1 MKRFLKF
8 GLCLFLCAVELFC
21 MFLPALAAE
30 TGQVEKTLSYSETSI
45 YQDLLGKEPETISES
60 DAMDKELQKT
70 YPSSGFTAE
79 LISYTC
85 EVDGNKVRHYFIF
98 RSKDRSV
105 MPEGLAEEQIEA
117 MDKKCML
124 WFDSHGEYPPCK
136 YSSIPYFFKL
146 EVETD
151 NSCVNGENIMISFYR
166 FSFKYPASW
175 QDITATQKTFAGGV
189 SSGRID
195 IIYNL
200 TNKKVVS
207 AKSSENISLDVKM
220 ACKRNSTKEVNK
232 YKQINTA
239 MFLIPNEYFERY
251 QELIGVSY
259 TYDLYKGVP
268 MLCTTD
274 KTLYNSAR
282 TGNVYFY
289 SNLTP
294 SMSYT
299 LLYATLTNRFA
310 FYTDTLSD
318 DGYDFNTS
326 DVEKIFKSISSP
338 NKENTQADDYESN
351 VFTTVKV
358 DDKIKTESYASTADF
373 WKKFCNG
380 YLFKDIEDD
389 SVDIDSIET
398 IEPTAE
404 LAAANDKTISSNYVI
419 DEYYASDFRSLCA
432 MALKSNSKVVLLRYL
447 VSDYFAPG
455 ESSFAYKLTKNGTLI
470 HSTGKGYICKND
482 IIDKFKIYTLYFG
495 ARGLDLSDPR
505 VTKISVDMG
514 DKFFAGGGQSG
525 NNLNSGISKSW
536 FSWFPDFDFSSWL
549 SILFK
554 VVAGI
559 VIFIVVVQ
567 VIKLIGY
574 IRTAFGK
581 RHHKDE

>member
-1 MKRFLKF
+1 MKRFLKL

-21 MFLPALAAE
+21 MFIPALAAE

-45 YQDLLGKEPETISES
+45 YQDLLGKEPETISAS

-200 TNKKVVS
+200 TDKKVVS
-207 AKSSENISLDVKM
+207 AKSNENISLDVKM
-220 ACKRNSTKEVNK
+220 ACKRVSTKEVNK
-232 YKQINTA
+232 FKQINTA

-282 TGNVYFY
+282 NGTVYLHGIMSGNIVR
-289 SNLTP
+289 NWR
-294 SMSYT
+294 
-299 LLYATLTNRFA
+299 TLTNRFA
-310 FYTDTLSD
+310 FYTDTLND
-318 DGYDFNTS
+318 DLYDFDTS
-326 DVEKIFKSISSP
+326 DVMKIFKSISSP
-338 NKENTQADDYESN
+338 NKDNTQAADYIPN
-351 VFTTVKV
+351 VFTTVKA
-358 DDKIKTESYASTADF
+358 DDNIKTESYASAAGF
-373 WKKFCNG
+373 WRKFWDG
-380 YLFKDIEDD
+380 FWFKELVDD

-447 VSDYFAPG
+447 VSDYSATAEIPFNY
-455 ESSFAYKLTKNGTLI
+455 SLTDGGDI
-470 HSTGKGYICKND
+470 IRSTSKGYLCYND
-482 IIDKFKIYTLYFG
+482 IIANFKIYTLYFG
-495 ARGLDLSDPR
+495 AHGLELSDPR
-505 VTKISVDMG
+505 VTKIGVDMNEV
-514 DKFFAGGGQSG
+514 DFAGGGQSG
-525 NNLNSGISKSW
+525 NNLQGGISKSW
-536 FSWFPDFDFSSWL
+536 FSWFLDFDFSSWL

>member
-1 MKRFLKF
+1 MKRFLKL

-21 MFLPALAAE
+21 MFIPALAAE

-105 MPEGLAEEQIEA
+105 MPEGLEEEQIEA
-117 MDKKCML
+117 MDKMCML
-124 WFDSHGEYPPCK
+124 WFDSHGETPTCK

-151 NSCVNGENIMISFYR
+151 NSCVNGENIVISFYR
-166 FSFKYPASW
+166 FSFKYPDSW

-200 TNKKVVS
+200 TDKKVVS
-207 AKSSENISLDVKM
+207 AKSNENISLDVKM
-220 ACKRNSTKEVNK
+220 ACKRVSTPTLHKF
-232 YKQINTA
+232 KQINTA

-251 QELIGVSY
+251 QELLGATY
-259 TYDLYKGVP
+259 TYDHYKSVP

-282 TGNVYFY
+282 NGTVYLH
-289 SNLTP
+289 SIMN
-294 SMSYT
+294 
-299 LLYATLTNRFA
+299 ANIIRNARVLTNKFA
-310 FYTDTLSD
+310 FYTDALRD
-318 DGYDFNTS
+318 DGYDFDSS
-326 DVEKIFKSISSP
+326 DVERIFKSISSP
-338 NKENTQADDYESN
+338 NKDNTQAADCDLN
-351 VFTTVKV
+351 VFVTKKA
-358 DDKIKTESYASTADF
+358 DDNIKTESYASAAGF
-373 WKKFCNG
+373 WKRFLDGGEAWFKKF
-380 YLFKDIEDD
+380 EDD

-404 LAAANDKTISSNYVI
+404 LAAANDETISSNYVI
-419 DEYYASDFRSLCA
+419 DKYYASDFRSLCA
-432 MALKSNSKVVLLRYL
+432 MALKSNSKIVLLRYL
-447 VSDYFAPG
+447 VTDYSAGSEVIFPY
-455 ESSFAYKLTKNGTLI
+455 SLTDGGDIIRSEGL
-470 HSTGKGYICKND
+470 SYLCYND
-482 IIDKFKIYTLYFG
+482 IIANFRIYTLYFG
-495 ARGLDLSDPR
+495 ARGLELSDPR
-505 VTKISVDMG
+505 VTKINVDMK
-514 DKFFAGGGQSG
+514 DEFFSGGGQSG
-525 NNLNSGISKSW
+525 NNLTGGISKPW
-536 FSWFPDFDFSSWL
+536 FSWFTDFDFSSWL
-549 SILFK
+549 SIFFK